1 MQAVRFRVLS
11 IEDKRSTNSEIQV
24 GGTYIGEANDLRN
37 RVYYTDNAGVDWIFY
52 VDDTC
57 EILDL

>member
-24 GGTYIGEANDLRN
+24 CGTYIGEANDLRN
-37 RVYYTDNAGVDWIFY
+37 RVYYTDNAGDDWIFY